1 MEIKGIKYIAPMF
14 DNCYDDQTELLT
26 DSGWKFFKDLS
37 GNELICTLNDRHVIE
52 YNPIDEIIIND
63 YDGVMYHFYSNMAC
77 VDLMVTPNHN
87 MYIQTEYGR
96 RKKDINTW
104 RFDKAENIF
113 GRSCYFKKNGSYK
126 KEGPE
131 FLRICNR
138 DIKTSDWLE
147 FLGYYLSEGSATI
160 TSAPNHYI
168 IQIRQFGDNLYKM
181 ANALQ
186 KVTPNRINVRHED
199 GRVIV
204 NDKELC
210 VYLKKEFGNKYEK
223 RIPRYI
229 LNECSKEQL
238 VVLFKALM
246 LGDGHDLHKNYKEGK
261 ISGGSSYNTSS
272 IQLRDDFMELLL
284 KIGYSGSYIKVYSK
298 GDEVSVYDRMY
309 LAKADNWTVR
319 IKFENNVCF
328 KNKDRKFKEEIIDY
342 KGTIHCV
349 TVKNHTLYIRRNG
362 MPVWSGNSGYAQAS
376 RGNILALHEKGIPL
390 TLKPISFE
398 SIHPDLGEDGK
409 VLKSL
414 VNQRIDYNVVI
425 IHTTPEFWRE
435 RKEKGKVNVGY
446 TIWETSLLHPE
457 WKNYINQN
465 VQKVLVGC
473 EWNVEVFKNSGVEI
487 PIGVVPHG
495 INMERFDNP
504 APYNIVGINKDTFV
518 FYSIFQFT
526 ERKNPLSMI
535 KAYWHAFQ
543 NDENVALV
551 LKTYRGD
558 YSEVE
563 KQGIRDTIKKLK
575 DVTPMDKYP
584 KILLIPNMLT
594 DEEIYGLHTR
604 GDCYVS
610 LDRGEGFGLS
620 PFFAGAAGNPI
631 IVTGWG
637 GTTEYAKP
645 DNSYLVDYILEPVYG
660 MPWSP
665 WYRGNQLWAYP
676 NVSRAAELMRHVY
689 NNRDEARARGAKLKE
704 YISNNFTWD
713 NIGDRIISELQVM
726 EDLNG

>member
-14 DNCYDDQTELLT
+14 DN
-26 DSGWKFFKDLS
+26 
-37 GNELICTLNDRHVIE
+37 
-52 YNPIDEIIIND
+52 
-63 YDGVMYHFYSNMAC
+63 
-77 VDLMVTPNHN
+77 
-87 MYIQTEYGR
+87 
-96 RKKDINTW
+96 
-104 RFDKAENIF
+104 
-113 GRSCYFKKNGSYK
+113 
-126 KEGPE
+126 
-131 FLRICNR
+131 
-138 DIKTSDWLE
+138 
-147 FLGYYLSEGSATI
+147 
-160 TSAPNHYI
+160 
-168 IQIRQFGDNLYKM
+168 
-181 ANALQ
+181 
-186 KVTPNRINVRHED
+186 
-199 GRVIV
+199 
-204 NDKELC
+204 
-210 VYLKKEFGNKYEK
+210 
-223 RIPRYI
+223 
-229 LNECSKEQL
+229 
-238 VVLFKALM
+238 
-246 LGDGHDLHKNYKEGK
+246 
-261 ISGGSSYNTSS
+261 
-272 IQLRDDFMELLL
+272 
-284 KIGYSGSYIKVYSK
+284 
-298 GDEVSVYDRMY
+298 
-309 LAKADNWTVR
+309 
-319 IKFENNVCF
+319 
-328 KNKDRKFKEEIIDY
+328 
-342 KGTIHCV
+342 
-349 TVKNHTLYIRRNG
+349 
-362 MPVWSGNSGYAQAS
+362 SGYAQAS
-376 RGNILALHEKGIPL
+376 RGNILAIHEKGIPL

-409 VLKSL
+409 VMKSL
-414 VNQRIDYNVVI
+414 VNQRIDYNIVI

-435 RKEKGKVNVGY
+435 RKEKGVVNVGY
-446 TIWETSLLHPE
+446 TIWETSLLHPD

-473 EWNVEVFKNSGVEI
+473 EWNVEVFKNSGVEV
-487 PIGVVPHG
+487 PVGVVPHG

-504 APYNIVGINKDTFV
+504 APYNIAGINKDTFV
-518 FYSIFQFT
+518 FYSIFQWT
-526 ERKNPLSMI
+526 ERKNPLAMI
-535 KAYWHAFQ
+535 KAFWHAFQ
-543 NDENVALV
+543 GNENVALV
-551 LKTYRGD
+551 LKAYRGD

-584 KILLIPNMLT
+584 KILLIPNMLS

-665 WYRGNQLWAYP
+665 WYRGDQLWAYP

-689 NNRDEARARGAKLKE
+689 NNRDEARTRGAKLRE